1 METKKRRGSVV
12 RWNLVF
18 IDMVCYAVVCLMI
31 LVVYPSSIDHLTPG
45 EAFANAILGLLCVF
59 APRLL
64 LGIYQCIWRYAS
76 PGQYIWLILADAI
89 GALVFLPLRR
99 IVPGTVTFIRAISL
113 FMMDLL
119 GVILMRLMYQHVY
132 QRRSSRNVLERV
144 SLKLLRWF
152 TGVTFPEEHMLSR
165 DQRIKIAIIGAGN
178 VGAMLADELMQN
190 PKAVYQPVCFV
201 DVSQEKV
208 GRSIYGIP
216 VLDGQIAPGKELA
229 GLGVQEVVFA
239 LPNVSAERKK
249 ELYDLYSKQGYKIKA
264 YDFPT
269 IESTETGR
277 RHLREFNVEELL
289 FRRAANFIDE
299 KTAEWYRNKKVL
311 ITGGGGSIGSE
322 LARQIAKLGPQRLVL
337 LDIYENGVYDIE
349 QELKTLYGA
358 SLNLRVEIANV
369 CSRSEM
375 EKIFSRHTPDIVLHA
390 AAHKHVP
397 LMERNCC
404 EAVRNNVFGTLTTVE
419 TCEKYGVKRFIMVST
434 DKAVNPTNVMG
445 ATKRMCEMIVQSRTG
460 ESTSFSATRFGN
472 VLGSNGSVI
481 PLFRRQIAKGGP
493 VTITDKR
500 IIRYFMTIPEA
511 SQLVMTSGAMAKNG
525 ELYVLDMGKPVK
537 ILDLAENMI
546 RLSGLEP
553 YKDIDIIETGLR
565 PGEKLYEE
573 LLIKSEEL
581 DKTDNNMIFVER
593 DKPLPREEIDRKL
606 EILREA
612 LKTESNRTVRAALMQ
627 VVPTYHTPEEVNE
640 KATEAEEMKNVRGY
654 AAQG

>member
-1 METKKRRGSVV
+1 MDIKKRRNAAV

-18 IDMVCYAVVCLMI
+18 IDMLCYAAVCLMI
-31 LVVYPSSIDHLTPG
+31 LVVYPTTIDRLTPV
-45 EAFANAILGLLCVF
+45 ETFANALLGLVCVF
-59 APRLL
+59 VPRLL
-64 LGIYQCIWRYAS
+64 LGIYQCIWRYAG
-76 PGQYIWLILADAI
+76 PGQYIWLMLADTIA
-89 GALVFLPLRR
+89 AVAFLPMRR
-99 IVPGTVTFIRAISL
+99 LVPGSVSFMRAISL
-113 FMMDLL
+113 FMLDLL
-119 GVILMRLMYQHVY
+119 GVILMRLLYQHVY
-132 QRRSSRNVLERV
+132 QRRSSRNVLERTA
-144 SLKLLRWF
+144 LKLLQWF

-165 DQRIKIAIIGAGN
+165 DQRIKVAIIGAGS
-178 VGAMLADELMQN
+178 VGAMLADELLQN

-201 DVSQEKV
+201 DVNQEKV

-216 VLDGQIAPGKELA
+216 VLDGQTALGKELA

-249 ELYDLYSKQGYKIKA
+249 ELYDLYSKHGYKIKA
-264 YDFPT
+264 YDYPT
-269 IESTETGR
+269 IESAETGR
-277 RHLREFNVEELL
+277 RHLRDFNIEELL
-289 FRRAANFIDE
+289 FRRTASFIDE
-299 KTAEWYRNKKVL
+299 KTAAWYRGKKVL

-419 TCEKYGVKRFIMVST
+419 TCEKCGVKRFIMVST

-553 YKDIDIIETGLR
+553 YKDIDIVETGLR

-606 EILREA
+606 DILREA